1 MGRAEDGFFLQA
13 LEYEGILR
21 AFLQRY
27 APDPADVEE
36 LLQETYA
43 RLLSEAESSKPKTES
58 VRGCALRLARDTV
71 LEWLCRSGVVSLAP
85 IAEIDALAVL
95 DECTQVESI
104 VGAQEELARL
114 SEAVASLPERCRQAY
129 TLRKV
134 YGFTQ
139 SEIAARLRISEET
152 VQDYLA
158 LAARRCA
165 HALFDRPPA
174 ATPRRV
180 AFLSRIRRRVKPQ

>member
-1 MGRAEDGFFLQA
+1 MRARSVGSIHAYSSTDSRIDPFRSA
-13 LEYEGILR
+13 AKSWNSIL
-21 AFLQRY
+21 
-27 APDPADVEE
+27 
-36 LLQETYA
+36 
-43 RLLSEAESSKPKTES
+43 
-58 VRGCALRLARDTV
+58 DTV
-71 LEWLCRSGVVSLAP
+71 LEWLRRSGVVSLAP

-114 SEAVASLPERCRQAY
+114 SEAVAGLPERCRQVY

-139 SEIAARLRISEET
+139 SEIASRLRVSEET

-180 AFLSRIRRRVKPQ
+180 AFLSRIRRRMKPQ